1 MSSLVARGWLVLCL
15 AAILLASAF
24 VAGAG
29 HTHASTA
36 GTQLA
41 MHHEQAPSGHQHA
54 SPCADQEPGA
64 ADCCVSGPGCAVCAP
79 LPATGYIATSHGSV
93 FAPAR
98 PIVSTPGD
106 DRLTLRPPELSV
118 TA

>member
-1 MSSLVARGWLVLCL
+1 MSGLVARGWLVLSL

-29 HTHASTA
+29 HAHASPA

-41 MHHEQAPSGHQHA
+41 MHHQQAPSGQQHA
-54 SPCADQEPGA
+54 SPCGDQEPGA
-64 ADCCVSGPGCAVCAP
+64 ADCCVFGTGCAVCAP
-79 LPATGYIATSHGSV
+79 LPVTGFVARSQGSV
-93 FAPAR
+93 FAAAR
-98 PIVSTPGD
+98 PIVSMPGEYM
-106 DRLTLRPPELSV
+106 LALRPPELSV